1 MPRYSAKPIDE
12 AAEINRLLA
21 NAQSLMFP
29 TIDLESKP
37 WLLQGAMG
45 SSYWEVKGDGRNKKL
60 TIYFSHTLPDGTNLC
75 DPCNRHML
83 YTVQQTAAMMR
94 NNPMG
99 YAIKAKRWAQHV
111 TTLLQICSWLVLNE
125 EKYEPRDYGFMR
137 LDDNALT
144 NLMTELS
151 MGSWSEAL
159 QYNSRILQ
167 SIHALTHSHTDLN
180 SLINSPLDLPAHFVA
195 EAVQYFQAN
204 KWYTRAN
211 QRNDTKIDGVISR
224 IKIGELIGCESQF
237 LNHDP
242 KLRVFLRQFEP
253 ALFHPKLL
261 INASPRANFHNQN
274 TMTLEDA
281 KKHRPAKKSL
291 KDQINQIS
299 KIFSS
304 HNFLPELIPPI
315 DIDSKETLSVLKAN
329 TQPSVHH
336 NTLRLGVGLHLLQ
349 QACKW
354 VVLYGNGIVEA
365 CIFYAKEINQL
376 GDLDRTSR
384 YKALEKLYNS
394 TCDKWLTTKIDA
406 IEATPLIDE
415 LNIKTRQFRSTRS
428 ITPKEMSFHQ
438 VVEGYIGACA
448 ILVGMLKPI
457 RESELVHLERGSL
470 LLSTFNDG
478 LWLEHIAGK
487 KGTHGINP
495 LIQRPVPYVVGQA
508 IGQLQHLGEKLKE
521 INHDSSAHADELF
534 YFPSTKFFP
543 VSEGKYLKQRVA
555 RAMDTFCDI
564 VETPTDDLG
573 RRWYVRIHELR
584 RFFIHTIYRHETSH
598 VLDAIGWIVAH
609 VDPEHT
615 KDYYEDNLRGEE
627 LQGYETESVASRLIE
642 FGANQVDEKGNPGT
656 AALYRIVCEAHNVK
670 SLSGIPVEDYLHTL
684 KRMQATGDFSIKH
697 YIIGFRA
704 DNIQAL
710 DIEIAII
717 VGNNTDEKAN

>member
-1 MPRYSAKPIDE
+1 MPRYSAKPVDE
-12 AAEINRLLA
+12 AAEIHRLLA

-29 TIDLESKP
+29 TIDLESTP

-45 SSYWEVKGDGRNKKL
+45 SSYWEVKGDGRNNKL
-60 TIYFSHTLPDGTNLC
+60 TVYFSHTLPDGTNLC
-75 DPCNRHML
+75 DPCNRQML
-83 YTVQQTAAMMR
+83 HTVQQTAAMMR

-99 YAIKAKRWAQHV
+99 YAIKAKRWAQYV
-111 TTLLQICSWLVLNE
+111 TTLLQICSWLVLYE
-125 EKYEPRDYGFMR
+125 EKYEPRIYGFMR

-144 NLMTELS
+144 NLMTDLS

-167 SIHALTHSHTDLN
+167 RIHALTQSQIDLT
-180 SLINSPLDLPAHFVA
+180 SLMNAPLDLPVRFV
-195 EAVQYFQAN
+195 EETVRYFYAN

-211 QRNDTKIDGVISR
+211 QRNDTKIHGVISR
-224 IKIGELIGCESQF
+224 IKIGELIGCEAQF
-237 LNHDP
+237 LKHDP
-242 KLRVFLRQFEP
+242 KLRAFLRQFEP

-274 TMTLEDA
+274 TITLAEA
-281 KKHRPAKKSL
+281 KKHRPSKKSL

-299 KIFSS
+299 KIFTS

-315 DIDSKETLSVLKAN
+315 DINSKEVLSVLNAN
-329 TQPSVHH
+329 THPSEHH

-365 CIFYAKEINQL
+365 CIFYATQIKCHD
-376 GDLDRTSR
+376 DLDRASR
-384 YKALEKLYNS
+384 YKALEQLYNS
-394 TCDKWLTTKIDA
+394 TCEKWLSSE
-406 IEATPLIDE
+406 IETMKASPLTVE
-415 LNIKTRQFRSTRS
+415 LNIKARQFRSTRS
-428 ITPKEMSFHQ
+428 INPNEMSFHQ
-438 VVEGYIGACA
+438 TVEGYIGACA
-448 ILVGMLKPI
+448 MLIGMLKPI
-457 RESELVHLERGSL
+457 RESELVHLARDSL
-470 LLSTFNDG
+470 LLSTFNNG
-478 LWLEHIAGK
+478 LWLEHVAGK
-487 KGTHGINP
+487 KGTHGVNP
-495 LIQRPVPYVVGQA
+495 LIQRPVPSIVGQA
-508 IGQLQHLGEKLKE
+508 IGQLQHLGENLKK
-521 INHDSSAHADELF
+521 INHDSSGHADDLF

-543 VSEGKYLKQRVA
+543 ISEGKFLKQRVA

-564 VETPTDDLG
+564 VETPVDDLG

-627 LQGYETESVASRLIE
+627 LQGYEAESVASRLIE
-642 FGANQVDEKGNPGT
+642 FEESHLNMKENSGT
-656 AALYRIVCEAHNVK
+656 AALYRMVCKTHNVK
-670 SLSGIPVEDYLHTL
+670 SLAGISAEDYQHTIR
-684 KRMQATGDFSIKH
+684 RMLATGEFSVQH
-697 YIIGFRA
+697 YIVGFRA
-704 DNIQAL
+704 DNTQAM

-717 VGNNTDEKAN
+717 VGNNSDERTN